1 MRNKLKFLFAHNIFT
16 LLYSTTQRLTHFYVL
31 KVKKQQFYI
40 KKIFNYTMIL
50 NLKDSGLS
58 RALMFFGKRELEH
71 KYLLENYLPEGST
84 VLDLGANIGYY
95 ACMEAKIIGGKGRI
109 IAIEPHPDNLRLL
122 RINIDLNGIKEIT
135 TVVHGGGGDVS
146 GTADLHVSDHSN
158 LHTFLKDKNSNGQA
172 IEVPIF
178 TFQQIIDNYGE
189 IDFLRM
195 DIEGFEVN
203 VLRSLL
209 KSLPSMIKKP
219 TVLFET
225 HLPKYSSDHNL
236 VDIMSELF
244 TLGYRPTAIASNEH
258 SGCPLH
264 TLGYKP
270 DRVIKTDGKK
280 RGIYTNVTEV
290 HAIDLV
296 NRLGGVRAVLLSSV

>member
-1 MRNKLKFLFAHNIFT
+1 MLSKLKFLFSHNIFT
-16 LLYSTTQRLTHFYVL
+16 LLYSAFQRLTHFYL
-31 KVKKQQFYI
+31 LEVKKQQFYI
-40 KKIFNYTMIL
+40 KKIFDYTMIL

-95 ACMEAKIIGGKGRI
+95 ACMEAKIIGKKGRI

-135 TVVHGGGGDVS
+135 TVVHGGGGDVA

-172 IEVPIF
+172 IEVTIF

-209 KSLPSMIKKP
+209 KSLPNMTKRP
-219 TVLFET
+219 TILFET

-244 TLGYRPTAIASNEH
+244 TLGYRPTAIASNER

-296 NRLGGVRAVLLSSV
+296 NRLGGVRAILLSSV

>member
-1 MRNKLKFLFAHNIFT
+1 MINKLKFLFSHNIFT
-16 LLYSTTQRLTHFYVL
+16 LFYYTIQRLTHLYFI
-31 KVKKQQFYI
+31 KVKKQQYYI
-40 KKIFNYTMIL
+40 KNIFNYTMIL
-50 NLKDSGLS
+50 NLKDKGLS

-71 KYLLENYLPEGST
+71 KYLLENYLQEGST

-95 ACMEAKIIGGKGRI
+95 ACMEAKIIGGKGHI
-109 IAIEPHPDNLRLL
+109 IAIEPHTDNLRLL
-122 RINIDLNGIKEIT
+122 RINIDLNGIKKIT

-146 GTADLHVSDHSN
+146 GTADLHISDHSN
-158 LHTFLKDKNSNGQA
+158 LHTFLKDKNSNGQV
-172 IEVPIF
+172 IKVPIY

-219 TVLFET
+219 TILFET

-244 TLGYRPTAIASNEH
+244 TLGYRPTAIASNER

-280 RGIYTNVTEV
+280 RGIYTDVTEV

-296 NRLGGVRAVLLSSV
+296 NRLGGVRAILLSSL